1 MSRVRQVAGGG
12 RAVEVEPERLQG
24 FLDRFGTRHQGVTE
38 SRIGPA
44 HAVFTATDGAKAEL
58 DIPFGGLPGDPVITP
73 GLHLDPLLP
82 HLLRPRRIALVLVR
96 LGGHSLGVAEGAKV
110 VLSTTDRRQVHGR
123 NKAGG
128 WSQQRFARRREGQ
141 ARVALQAAADDVFR
155 VLVPQLSTVDAV
167 VLGGDRSALAELR
180 ADRRIAELMNRAEE
194 RVLDVPEP
202 RRTVLDEA
210 ALRARCVD
218 VVVTEP

>member
-24 FLDRFGTRHQGVTE
+24 FLERFGTRHQGVTE
-38 SRIGPA
+38 SVLGPDQ
-44 HAVFTATDGAKAEL
+44 AVFTAADGARAEL
-58 DIPFGGLPGDPVITP
+58 TIPFGGLPGEPITSP

-82 HLLRPRRIALVLVR
+82 HLLLPRRIALILVR
-96 LGGHSLGVAEGAKV
+96 LGGHSLGIAEGGKV
-110 VLSTTDRRQVHGR
+110 LLSTTDRRQVHGR

-167 VLGGDRSALAELR
+167 MLGGDRAALAELR
-180 ADRRIAELMNRAEE
+180 TDRRIAELMNRAED
-194 RVLDVPEP
+194 RILDVPEP
-202 RRTVLDEA
+202 RRTILDDA
-210 ALRARCVD
+210 AERARTVE